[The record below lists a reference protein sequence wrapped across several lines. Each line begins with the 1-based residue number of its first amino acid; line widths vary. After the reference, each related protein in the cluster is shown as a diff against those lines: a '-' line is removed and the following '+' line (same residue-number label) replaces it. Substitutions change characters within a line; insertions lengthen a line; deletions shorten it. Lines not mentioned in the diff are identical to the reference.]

1 MERLAASRMR
11 GVVVRDAAGVALAL
25 RAARG
30 RGLHGPLPLLS
41 PPGAASW
48 LGAPLFLALIRAG
61 GAAPPGLEP
70 PLEPPPEPWPE
81 PWPVLDCGQAP
92 GHALAALRAGVAAVV
107 LAPECP
113 AFPTLAALAPGRVL
127 AAAPP
132 ALDLA
137 HGTAGRPATE
147 EQVARWLAADP
158 ARSAGPAAGG
168 SGPGDSPEALG

>member
-11 GVVVRDAAGVALAL
+11 GLVVRGAADVALAL
-25 RAARG
+25 RAAGG
-30 RGLHGPLPLLS
+30 RGLGGPLPLLS
-41 PPGAASW
+41 PPGAATW
-48 LGAPLFLALIRAG
+48 LGAPLFLAQIRAG
-61 GAAPPGLEP
+61 GAAPPGMQP
-70 PLEPPPEPWPE
+70 PLEPQPE

-113 AFPTLAALAPGRVL
+113 AFPALAALAPGRVL

-137 HGTAGRPATE
+137 HGPRGRPATE

-158 ARSAGPAAGG
+158 ARG
-168 SGPGDSPEALG
+168 SGPGDSPGALG